1 MILIFLFIL
10 GCGIAKRPGA
20 IQPQDY
26 EGRIIKGTRNALF
39 LVKDGQRKMFPDF
52 NTFKTMGYNLSVIEN
67 VGDEVLKH
75 IPLGQTITP
84 IPIFRPEDYMYHLEC
99 EDADR
104 MVTKEFYCLA
114 MNHVDLWLI
123 FLCTV

>member
-1 MILIFLFIL
+1 MKEWVVVVAAIFLIL
-10 GCGIAKRPGA
+10 QWGNATRRES

-26 EGRIIKGTRNALF
+26 EGKIVKGTRNALF
-39 LVKDGQRKMFPDF
+39 LVQNGQRKMFPDF

-75 IPLGQTITP
+75 IPLGPNITP

-104 MVTKEFYCLA
+104 MVRT
-114 MNHVDLWLI
+114 
-123 FLCTV
+123 

>member
-1 MILIFLFIL
+1 MKQLVFTLILFFLVT
-10 GCGIAKRPGA
+10 CGTAKRPLGS

-26 EGRIIKGTRNALF
+26 EGKIIKGTRNALF
-39 LVKDGQRKMFPDF
+39 LVQGGQRRMFPDF

-75 IPLGQTITP
+75 IPLGSTITP

-104 MVTKEFYCLA
+104 MVSYFCHLDKY
-114 MNHVDLWLI
+114 NQ
-123 FLCTV
+123 